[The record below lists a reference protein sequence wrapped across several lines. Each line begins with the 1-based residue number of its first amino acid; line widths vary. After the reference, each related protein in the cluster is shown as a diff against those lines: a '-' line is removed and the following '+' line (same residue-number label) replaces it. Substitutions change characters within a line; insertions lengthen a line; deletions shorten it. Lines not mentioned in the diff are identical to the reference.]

1 MPSIITTL
9 YIDKYISQAVFY
21 CYPATWAATRSLP
34 RNYLHFWSSLLEDI
48 VLNTGTRRMRTR
60 PGSLEDKVLNK
71 GKRTKT
77 RPESLADKDQDHLRT
92 KTRILRTRQGSLEDK
107 VLNKETRT
115 RTRTS
120 YGRDDIP
127 LVKM

>member
-9 YIDKYISQAVFY
+9 YIDKYISQGERIASVAVFY

-34 RNYLHFWSSLLEDI
+34 RNYLHFWSSLLEDK
-48 VLNTGTRRMRTR
+48 VLNTGKRRTRTR

-77 RPESLADKDQDHLRT
+77 RPESLQDKDQDHLRT
-92 KTRILRTRQGSLEDK
+92 KTRILRTKKRITSGQSAKQRKKNE
-107 VLNKETRT
+107 NKTRIT
-115 RTRTS
+115 
-120 YGRDDIP
+120 
-127 LVKM
+127 